1 MPGKKAAEGKTKT
14 LPTPIHFRIKSQEK
28 REGIG
33 QEEPDGLGAMRAPR
47 TAEEKT
53 WGGFHSACG
62 AKTSIGAETVR
73 TAGQGGTRIRYRTG
87 SPDST
92 PLWSKP
98 QVLLSLL
105 DTGCSFVVLWA
116 FCFLVWTLLAAL
128 LQESAHRTHS
138 GRPLLVAHTRV
149 SQRLSRQW
157 GDYP

>member
-33 QEEPDGLGAMRAPR
+33 QEEPDGLGAVRAPR

-73 TAGQGGTRIRYRTG
+73 TALISGTRRHKNQVQDWVSGFYPTLEQAPSIAQLTRYW
-87 SPDST
+87 
-92 PLWSKP
+92 L
-98 QVLLSLL
+98 
-105 DTGCSFVVLWA
+105 
-116 FCFLVWTLLAAL
+116 
-128 LQESAHRTHS
+128 
-138 GRPLLVAHTRV
+138 
-149 SQRLSRQW
+149 
-157 GDYP
+157 